1 MSLFDH
7 FMGLAL
13 KGLKRYLRRLFAS
26 LELHAVFTDG
36 VQLPPVEPSVGWDSP
51 NAINEKSQLQ
61 ED

>member
-1 MSLFDH
+1 
-7 FMGLAL
+7 MGLAL